1 MNRSIRGIAL
11 GTILPALAI
20 AFSAP
25 ASHADTLGGE
35 TWTAGLRVRTV
46 AVETEKGRWDLE
58 ARVLDRSDEKTILV
72 QSIRI
77 YTDRPS
83 EFTVQGLD
91 EREYRFFVTA
101 RNTALET
108 RLEIHEDGEAIEY
121 VRARYETERR
131 REIAAVDH
139 DYGSNILRVG
149 GRVRAPELIQ
159 KTAPRYPEE
168 AKLYRVSGV
177 VVVEALIDES
187 GSVRRTRVVK
197 GLPFGLSEAASEAVA
212 SWRFKPATMDGEP
225 VRVAYNV
232 SVEFNLHKSGD

>member
-11 GTILPALAI
+11 GVIVPALAI
-20 AFSAP
+20 VFSAP

-35 TWTAGLRVRTV
+35 TWTSGLRVRTV
-46 AVETEKGRWDLE
+46 AKETEKGRWDLE

-83 EFTVQGLD
+83 EFSVQGLD
-91 EREYRFFVTA
+91 QREYRFAVTV

-108 RLEIHEDGEAIEY
+108 RLEIRENGEPIEY
-121 VRARYETERR
+121 LRALYETERR
-131 REIAAVDH
+131 RELVAADN
-139 DYGSNILRVG
+139 YGSNILRVG

-187 GSVRRTRVVK
+187 GTVKRTRVVK

-232 SVEFNLHKSGD
+232 TVEFNLHKPGD